1 MSKND
6 FCILIYTIKIIIM
19 RRKIEK
25 MKMTFSISFD
35 PDILNIVNNT
45 IANRSKYIQNIMID
59 EMCKNSEIKEEL
71 KNKHIIL

>member
-1 MSKND
+1 
-6 FCILIYTIKIIIM
+6 M

-25 MKMTFSISFD
+25 KKMTFSISFD
-35 PDILNIVNNT
+35 PDILNTVNNT

>member
-1 MSKND
+1 
-6 FCILIYTIKIIIM
+6 
-19 RRKIEK
+19 

-59 EMCKNSEIKEEL
+59 EMCKNYEIKEEL